1 MHPTLGYHC
10 IRPLTGFHRYFAPT
24 QTISG
29 PHSRDYDFMFGHGA
43 LQVLLFA
50 QGLPGMTGPVCE
62 RNDTHCERSDD
73 EQNVFALL
81 NLMAG
86 NSGYAIP
93 PDIKALA
100 SLPAREISGRF
111 IAETVTANGNEAAWA
126 HRCKD
131 LGPRLTRPLLIL
143 IGWGGKSALP
153 PAARSLWRS
162 GWLIRSCSP
171 ASAIAPSHPTPPTAP
186 TAPTVTHRTHRTT
199 TCDSSIADNYV
210 RNDVYT
216 IGSASQDYIT
226 NTHSKYFPGPQD
238 KLFDLELGSPGMSML
253 KPVPAITLVPDYLD
267 DPYGHIHEALTN
279 KPSHLA
285 LYSALGLEF

>member
-131 LGPRLTRPLLIL
+131 LGPRLT
-143 IGWGGKSALP
+143 
-153 PAARSLWRS
+153 
-162 GWLIRSCSP
+162 
-171 ASAIAPSHPTPPTAP
+171 
-186 TAPTVTHRTHRTT
+186 
-199 TCDSSIADNYV
+199 
-210 RNDVYT
+210 
-216 IGSASQDYIT
+216 
-226 NTHSKYFPGPQD
+226 
-238 KLFDLELGSPGMSML
+238 
-253 KPVPAITLVPDYLD
+253 
-267 DPYGHIHEALTN
+267 
-279 KPSHLA
+279 
-285 LYSALGLEF
+285 